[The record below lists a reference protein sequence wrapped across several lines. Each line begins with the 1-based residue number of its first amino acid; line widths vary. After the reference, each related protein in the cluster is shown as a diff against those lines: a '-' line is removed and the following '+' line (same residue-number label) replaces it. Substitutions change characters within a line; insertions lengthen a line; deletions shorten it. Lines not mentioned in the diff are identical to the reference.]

1 MVKLKKIKEIF
12 SLTEDTWGVKD
23 AQGGNLGIHCRNG
36 NILFKLLLWS
46 IIPYL
51 LHMLFWLYEI
61 FHNKR
66 KRKTCKRELFYCIKN
81 QQGKPPHN
89 PDSTIHCLKF
99 SDFNK
104 KLWEKQRNRKV
115 WPNTEV
121 KKQWTEINS
130 KLESILDVADKD
142 ITAVIIN
149 IFKKLKKTMFKKFKE
164 NIMIITHLIKV
175 ISKKKYKLWTK
186 NQVEIQMLKITITR
200 Q

>member
-1 MVKLKKIKEIF
+1 MTAFLQRKNEKVYILWMATYMVKLKKIKEIF
-12 SLTEDTWGVKD
+12 YLTEDTWGVKD

-115 WPNTEV
+115 WPILRWKSSE
-121 KKQWTEINS
+121 Q
-130 KLESILDVADKD
+130 KLTPSWSQSW
-142 ITAVIIN
+142 
-149 IFKKLKKTMFKKFKE
+149 M
-164 NIMIITHLIKV
+164 
-175 ISKKKYKLWTK
+175 
-186 NQVEIQMLKITITR
+186 
-200 Q
+200 